1 MESDYGQAYADLY
14 RRHWWWR
21 AREEFLLRLFQ
32 SLELP
37 PRPSVL
43 DIGCGDGLFFERL
56 LELGGTVEGLESADA
71 LLSAEARQRYAI
83 HIGPFDESY
92 SPHKTYA
99 LVLMLD
105 VLEHLPNPLAALRQ
119 ASGLLEPGGR
129 LVVTVPAF
137 MGLWTQHDQLNHHQT
152 RYTRATL
159 AALVAQSSLRILQ
172 LRYFFHWLAPLK
184 LATRWKERGL
194 ARCGLNSSPTPPRV
208 PGALVNRSLLELSR
222 WEQRLWG
229 RFQLPLGSSLLM
241 VCDRGTEVAKPAW

>member
-1 MESDYGQAYADLY
+1 MESEYGQAYADLY

-21 AREEFLLRLFQ
+21 AREEFLLRLFN

-37 PRPSVL
+37 PHPSVL

-56 LELGGTVEGLESADA
+56 LELGGTVEGLESADT
-71 LLSAEARQRYAI
+71 LLSVETRQRYEI

-92 SPHKTYA
+92 SPQKAYA

-105 VLEHLPNPLAALRQ
+105 VLEHLSDPLAALRQ
-119 ASGLLEPGGR
+119 AARLLEPGGR

-137 MGLWTQHDQLNHHQT
+137 MGLWTQHDELNHHQT
-152 RYTRATL
+152 RYTRGTL
-159 AALVAQSSLRILQ
+159 AALVAQSSLRIEQ

-184 LATRWKERGL
+184 LAIRWKERGL
-194 ARCGLNSSPTPPRV
+194 ASLGLESTPSPPRV
-208 PGALVNRSLLELSR
+208 PGPLVNRSLLELSR

-229 RFQLPLGSSLLM
+229 RFRLPLGSSLLM
-241 VCDRGTEVAKPAW
+241 VCERPAEAAEPA